1 MSKSSMQENLIKKWV
16 MRQYWRVQQSQAF
29 ISLGFWGTTLTLLI
43 WPYVEWRFNTGCDAV
58 GCFPSTILG
67 IPTTYFGLAFIFI
80 VVMLG
85 VLVVGI
91 IYDTF
96 LGLWVEFRSVD
107 MERNP
112 YATYALTP
120 NWMMTTALMA
130 ETLKKVSDDEE
141 IVDHCEWILDWVK
154 SQAREEMFARTV
166 QKWDKMFDEKTPTFW
181 FLDEKIME
189 NARNI
194 EFDDED

>member
-43 WPYVEWRFNTGCDAV
+43 WPYVEWRFTSGCDAV
-58 GCFPSTILG
+58 GCFSSTILG
-67 IPTTYFGLAFIFI
+67 VPTTYFGLAFIFI

-130 ETLKKVSDDEE
+130 ETLKKISDDEE
-141 IVDHCEWILDWVK
+141 IVDHCD
-154 SQAREEMFARTV
+154 
-166 QKWDKMFDEKTPTFW
+166 
-181 FLDEKIME
+181 
-189 NARNI
+189 
-194 EFDDED
+194 